1 MAARLNPYI
10 SFNGNAR
17 EAMGFYATVF
27 GGEPQLMTFSTY
39 EQEPSPLSDK
49 IMHGSL
55 ETPSGFALMGAD
67 TPPGGG
73 EFERG
78 NAMSVSVSGDD
89 DAELHGYFDKL
100 ADGGNITVPLE
111 KQMWGDVF
119 GMVTDK
125 FGITWLVNIAE
136 PGGGAPA

>member
-1 MAARLNPYI
+1 
-10 SFNGNAR
+10 
-17 EAMGFYATVF
+17 
-27 GGEPQLMTFSTY
+27 
-39 EQEPSPLSDK
+39 
-49 IMHGSL
+49 
-55 ETPSGFALMGAD
+55 
-67 TPPGGG
+67 
-73 EFERG
+73 
-78 NAMSVSVSGDD
+78 MSVSVSGDD

-119 GMVTDK
+119 GMLTDK